1 MVDAEHILPQADID
15 ADGGVRR
22 PHRPVDFEIDV
33 ELETG
38 LITGHAGVPGLIE
51 AFRQTGTAAVIDR
64 EVKLKSRKR
73 GLSASEMVESLLAMW
88 AAGGE
93 RAEDLD
99 QFRQDQA
106 LALLLGHDLPAAQ
119 TARDFLAQFH
129 AADLP
134 LLQEGK
140 APVAAETA
148 ALLGLAKANAEL
160 VLDLQCRRPVKTATL
175 DVDATVIHCEKRAA
189 RRAYD
194 GHRGYQP
201 VLALWAEQDVI
212 VADEFR
218 DGNVPAGSGNRRVVE
233 KAIAAL
239 PGGIAKIYLR
249 GDSAL
254 YEHEL
259 MGWLDE
265 QAIGY
270 AISADM
276 SPQLS
281 QCIAALPEGHWRPD
295 REETDAIRE
304 WAEVNYLPSDGIWK
318 KDAVSP
324 RRYLAIRIRPRQGEL
339 LRDGNRVRH
348 FCIVTNRSDPEG
360 GSAIDLIRWHRGK
373 AGTIEHAHDVLMN
386 ELAGAAL
393 PSQKFGANAAW
404 LRLNVILYNLLSAYK
419 RVGLPEKFHTAR
431 PKRLRF
437 LLLNTLGKVVR
448 HARET
453 LLRCAKKIAQ
463 ALAAPPRT
471 SFALKR
477 PALAGV

>member
-1 MVDAEHILPQADID
+1 MGERL
-15 ADGGVRR
+15 
-22 PHRPVDFEIDV
+22 DFEIDTA
-33 ELETG
+33 LETG

-64 EVKLKSRKR
+64 EIRLKSRRR
-73 GLSASEMVESLLAMW
+73 GLSASQMAESLLAMW

-106 LALLLGHDLPAAQ
+106 LAQLLGHELPAAQ

-129 AADLP
+129 AEDLP
-134 LLQEGK
+134 LLQGGK
-140 APVAAETA
+140 ASVTAETA
-148 ALLGLAKANAEL
+148 PLLGLAKANAER
-160 VLDLQCRRPVKTATL
+160 VLDLQCRRPVTIATL
-175 DVDATVIHCEKRAA
+175 DVDATVIHCDKRAA
-189 RRAYD
+189 KRTDD
-194 GHRGYQP
+194 GDRGYQP
-201 VLALWAEQDVI
+201 VVALWAEPDVI

-233 KAIAAL
+233 KALAAL

-259 MGWLDE
+259 MRWLDS

-276 SPQLS
+276 SQQLAE
-281 QCIAALPEGHWRPD
+281 CIAALPEDHWKPD
-295 REETDAIRE
+295 QQEADAIRE

-339 LRDGNRVRH
+339 LRDGTRARH

-360 GSAIDLIRWHRGK
+360 GSGLDLIRWHRQK
-373 AGTIEHAHDVLMN
+373 AGTVEHAHDVLTN

-419 RVGLPEKFHTAR
+419 RVGLPEELHTAR

-437 LLLNTLGKVVR
+437 LLLNTVGKVIR

-453 LLRCAKKIAQ
+453 LLRCAKEVART
-463 ALAAPPRT
+463 LAGPPRT
-471 SFALKR
+471 RFALTR
-477 PALAGV
+477 PALSGV

>member
-1 MVDAEHILPQADID
+1 
-15 ADGGVRR
+15 
-22 PHRPVDFEIDV
+22 
-33 ELETG
+33 
-38 LITGHAGVPGLIE
+38 LIE
-51 AFRQTGTAAVIDR
+51 AFRQTGTAAVIER
-64 EVKLKSRKR
+64 EIRLKSRKR
-73 GLSASEMVESLLAMW
+73 GLSASEMVGSLLAMW

-93 RAEDLD
+93 RTEDLD

-129 AADLP
+129 AQDLP

-140 APVAAETA
+140 SSVPTESVP
-148 ALLGLAKANAEL
+148 LLGLAKANAEL
-160 VLDLQCRRPVKTATL
+160 VLDLQCRRPLKTATL
-175 DVDATVIHCEKRAA
+175 DIDATVIACDKRAA
-189 RRAYD
+189 KRAYD
-194 GHRGYQP
+194 GNRGYQP

-218 DGNVPAGSGNRRVVE
+218 DGNVPAGGNCRVVE

-239 PGGIAKIYLR
+239 PGGIDKIYLR

-259 MGWLDE
+259 MRWLDDK
-265 QAIGY
+265 AIGY

-276 SPQLS
+276 SPQLAE
-281 QCIAALPEGHWRPD
+281 CIAALPEDHWKAD
-295 REETDAIRE
+295 QSETDAIRE
-304 WAEVNYLPSDGIWK
+304 WAEVIYLPSDGIWR

-339 LRDGNRVRH
+339 LRDGNWVRH

-360 GSAIDLIRWHRGK
+360 GCGLDLIRWHRQK

-404 LRLNVILYNLLSAYK
+404 LRLNTILYNLLSAYK
-419 RVGLPEKFHTAR
+419 RVGLPEELHTAR

-437 LLLNTLGKVVR
+437 LLLNTVGKVVR

-453 LLRCAKKIAQ
+453 LLRCTKEIART
-463 ALAAPPRT
+463 LAGPPRT
-471 SFALKR
+471 RFSLKR
-477 PALAGV
+477 PALAEV

>member
-1 MVDAEHILPQADID
+1 
-15 ADGGVRR
+15 
-22 PHRPVDFEIDV
+22 
-33 ELETG
+33 
-38 LITGHAGVPGLIE
+38 
-51 AFRQTGTAAVIDR
+51 
-64 EVKLKSRKR
+64 
-73 GLSASEMVESLLAMW
+73 MVESLLAMW

-99 QFRQDQA
+99 EFRQDKA

-129 AADLP
+129 AEDLP
-134 LLQEGK
+134 LLQDGK
-140 APVAAETA
+140 ASVASETVP
-148 ALLGLAKANAEL
+148 LLGLATANAEL
-160 VLDLQCRRPVKTATL
+160 ILDLQCRRPVKTATL
-175 DVDATVIHCEKRAA
+175 DVDATVIACDKRAA
-189 RRAYD
+189 KRGYD
-194 GHRGYQP
+194 GSRGYQP

-212 VADEFR
+212 LADEFR

-233 KAIAAL
+233 KAVAAL

-259 MGWLDE
+259 MGWLDDKG
-265 QAIGY
+265 IGY

-276 SPQLS
+276 SPQLAE
-281 QCIAALPEGHWRPD
+281 CIAALPEAHWKPD
-295 REETDAIRE
+295 AQETNAIRE
-304 WAEVNYLPSDGIWK
+304 WAEVNYVPDDGIYR
-318 KDAVSP
+318 KDAVTP

-339 LRDGNRVRH
+339 LGDGSRLRH

-360 GSAIDLIRWHRGK
+360 GSGLDLIRGHRQK

-419 RVGLPEKFHTAR
+419 RVGLPEEFHNAR

-437 LLLNTLGKVVR
+437 LLLNTVGQVVR
-448 HARET
+448 HAREI
-453 LLRCAKKIAQ
+453 LLRCSKQIAR
-463 ALAAPPRT
+463 ALAAPSRT
-471 SFALKR
+471 RFALKR

>member
-1 MVDAEHILPQADID
+1 MVSFTR
-15 ADGGVRR
+15 GVRGTR
-22 PHRPVDFEIDV
+22 VADRLDFEIDV

-64 EVKLKSRKR
+64 EIKLKRRKR

-93 RAEDLD
+93 RTEDLD
-99 QFRQDQA
+99 QFRQDKA
-106 LALLLGHDLPAAQ
+106 LALLLDHELPAAQ

-129 AADLP
+129 AEDLP

-140 APVAAETA
+140 ASVPAESTP
-148 ALLGLAKANAEL
+148 LLGLATANAEL

-175 DVDATVIHCEKRAA
+175 DIDATVIACDKRAA
-189 RRAYD
+189 KRAYD
-194 GHRGYQP
+194 GNRGYQP

-212 VADEFR
+212 LADEFR

-233 KAIAAL
+233 KALAAL
-239 PGGIAKIYLR
+239 PGGIDRICLR

-276 SPQLS
+276 SPQLAE
-281 QCIAALPEGHWRPD
+281 CIAALPEGHWRAD
-295 REETDAIRE
+295 QQETDAIRE
-304 WAEVNYLPSDGIWK
+304 WAEVNYLPSDGIWR

-324 RRYLAIRIRPRQGEL
+324 RRYLAIRIRRRQGEL

-348 FCIVTNRSDPEG
+348 FCIVTNRSDPEN
-360 GSAIDLIRWHRGK
+360 GSGLDLIRWHRQK

-404 LRLNVILYNLLSAYK
+404 LRLNAILYNLLSAYK
-419 RVGLPEKFHTAR
+419 RVGLPEEFHTAR

-437 LLLNTLGKVVR
+437 LLLNTVAKVVR
-448 HARET
+448 HAREI
-453 LLRCAKKIAQ
+453 LLRCTKQIAR
-463 ALAAPPRT
+463 ALAGLPGTR
-471 SFALKR
+471 FALKR

>member
-1 MVDAEHILPQADID
+1 MAD
-15 ADGGVRR
+15 RL
-22 PHRPVDFEIDV
+22 DFEIDTA
-33 ELETG
+33 LESG

-64 EVKLKSRKR
+64 EVKLKVRKR
-73 GLSASEMVESLLAMW
+73 GLSASAMTESLLALW

-106 LALLLGHDLPAAQ
+106 LALLLGHELPAAQ

-129 AADLP
+129 GEELP
-134 LLQEGK
+134 LLQDGK
-140 APVAAETA
+140 ASVPSETVP
-148 ALLGLAKANAEL
+148 LSGLAKANAEL
-160 VLDLQCRRPVKTATL
+160 VLDLQCRRPAETATL
-175 DVDATVIHCEKRAA
+175 DIDATVIACDKRAA
-189 RRAYD
+189 KRAYD
-194 GHRGYQP
+194 GNRGYQP
-201 VLALWAEQDVI
+201 VLALWAEHDVI

-218 DGNVPAGSGNRRVVE
+218 DGNVPAGTGNRRVVE
-233 KAIAAL
+233 KALAAL
-239 PGGIAKIYLR
+239 PGGIKKIYLR

-259 MGWLDE
+259 MGFLDGR
-265 QAIGY
+265 AIGY

-276 SPQLS
+276 SPQLAA
-281 QCIAALPEGHWRPD
+281 CVAALPEDHWKPD
-295 REETDAIRE
+295 QEESDAIRE
-304 WAEVNYLPSDGIWK
+304 WAEVNYLPSDGVWR

-360 GSAIDLIRWHRGK
+360 GNGLDLIRWHRRK
-373 AGTIEHAHDVLMN
+373 AGTIEHAHDVLLN

-419 RVGLPEKFHTAR
+419 RVGLPEDLHTAR

-437 LLLNTLGKVVR
+437 LLLNTVGKVIR

-453 LLRCAKKIAQ
+453 LLRCAKDIART
-463 ALAAPPRT
+463 LAGPPRT
-471 SFALKR
+471 RFALKR
-477 PALAGV
+477 PALAAV